1 MSLSRIIMMVII
13 LILLIVLLRYIF
25 SDPYTLQHLQ
35 NAKTAST
42 IPATS
47 LANGGSNVPLS
58 NFAYSVWFYINDWN
72 YRYGEPK
79 VIYGRMDST
88 SSSSSGDV
96 SGISGKGPCPV
107 VHLGETENNLVV
119 SLACFPSGSSESDKI
134 VPVIHRCQVSNVPI
148 QRWVNLSLSVY
159 GRTLDVYLDGKLVKT
174 CLLPGV
180 AKINNSSNIYVT
192 PNGGF
197 DGFTSKLQYFPS
209 PLNPQDAWNIYS
221 RGYGGNTISNMFGL
235 GTSSSSSRSQI
246 ELSLVKNGVTEKTFS
261 F

>member
-1 MSLSRIIMMVII
+1 
-13 LILLIVLLRYIF
+13 
-25 SDPYTLQHLQ
+25 LQ
-35 NAKTAST
+35 NLQNGKTSST
-42 IPATS
+42 ILGSS
-47 LANGGSNVPLS
+47 LANGGSNAPLS

-79 VIYGRMDST
+79 VIFGRMDST
-88 SSSSSGDV
+88 SSSSSSGDV

-119 SLACFPSGSSESDKI
+119 SLACFPSGSSESDKV
-134 VPVIHRCQVSNVPI
+134 VPIIHRCQVSNVPI
-148 QRWVNLSLSVY
+148 QRWVNVTLSVY

-197 DGFTSKLQYFPS
+197 DGYTSKLRYFPN
-209 PLNPQDAWNIYS
+209 PMNPQDAWNLYS
-221 RGYGGNTISNMFGL
+221 KGYGGSTWP
-235 GTSSSSSRSQI
+235 TSSSSRPEI
-246 ELSLVKNGVTEKTFS
+246 EVSLVKNGVNEKTIS